1 MRKLIKS
8 RSVGYYSLLTP
19 GIRVVSTTPS
29 MSVYTENYRFVN
41 TIRIN
46 IAEQKLYLCDEDGGV
61 LSEYPVSTSKYG
73 TGNADGSN
81 QTPLGLHRI
90 KDKIGGA
97 MPVNEVFIGREPQG
111 TLQECIERGAELP
124 EDVITSRI
132 LWLEGMEP
140 GRNRGGYVD
149 SYQRYIYIHGTS
161 DEENIGRPASIGC
174 IRMRNNDIV
183 ELYRLV
189 DTGSEVMIEE

>member
-1 MRKLIKS
+1 M
-8 RSVGYYSLLTP
+8 
-19 GIRVVSTTPS
+19 
-29 MSVYTENYRFVN
+29 N

-46 IAEQKLYLCDEDGGV
+46 IAEQKLYLSDEDGKA
-61 LSEYPVSTSKYG
+61 LSEYPVSTSKHG
-73 TGNADGSN
+73 AGNANGSN

-90 KDKIGGA
+90 ADKIGGA
-97 MPVNEVFIGREPQG
+97 MPVNEVFIGRVPQG
-111 TLQECIERGAELP
+111 SLEECIERGAELP

-161 DEENIGRPASIGC
+161 DERNIGKPASIGC
-174 IRMRNNDIV
+174 IRMRNKDIV

-189 DTGSEVMIEE
+189 DIGSEVLIEE